1 MLSLQVAIEHKDPA
15 INAMYTL
22 VEAAQDSDD
31 DEKMT
36 SSIATDTQQKVEALT
51 APIDIQQLV
60 RSIRSH
66 DPRVT
71 HFPIHWDTQTSL
83 TQDMATCSIDN
94 ITNTDDV
101 SMPLVASTTAETSAM
116 MNDDISDSSDD
127 DVDKDTEDIV
137 MVMKVCADNI
147 VTKSQQQHKQQYA
160 QQMAN
165 SIQKQLYDPISR
177 CTYVSLAIL
186 LTICS
191 QLQKREY
198 HLKWQEQQSCCVWHA
213 SSDNITAW
221 EVAVRRDSI

>member
-1 MLSLQVAIEHKDPA
+1 MLPLQVAIEHKDPA

-31 DEKMT
+31 DERMT
-36 SSIATDTQQKVEALT
+36 SSVATDMQQKVDALT

-71 HFPIHWDTQTSL
+71 HFPIHWDAQTSIA
-83 TQDMATCSIDN
+83 QDMATCSIDNN

-127 DVDKDTEDIV
+127 DVDKDTEDID
-137 MVMKVCADNI
+137 MVMKVCADSS
-147 VTKSQQQHKQQYA
+147 VTKSQQQHEQQYA
-160 QQMAN
+160 QQMA
-165 SIQKQLYDPISR
+165 IS
-177 CTYVSLAIL
+177 S
-186 LTICS
+186 
-191 QLQKREY
+191 
-198 HLKWQEQQSCCVWHA
+198 
-213 SSDNITAW
+213 
-221 EVAVRRDSI
+221 